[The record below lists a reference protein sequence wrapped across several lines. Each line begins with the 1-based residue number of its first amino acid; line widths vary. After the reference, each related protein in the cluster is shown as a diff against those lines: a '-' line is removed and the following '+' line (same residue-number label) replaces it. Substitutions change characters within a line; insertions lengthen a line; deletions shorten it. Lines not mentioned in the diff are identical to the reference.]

1 MTNQALFQL
10 IKGELRDLQQ
20 LLKYFNV
27 TTTSVSSVLL
37 LAGALPVIF
46 VFYSKYLLFV
56 VLLLFNLRLATISFA
71 SLFTLYPQ

>member
-10 IKGELRDLQQ
+10 IKGKLRDLQQ